1 LRGADFREAHLER
14 TNFFSAHLEGANFQ
28 WAHLQR
34 AMLVF
39 SRLKGASFF
48 AVEGADLAI
57 AEGLTQNQIYVTFGD
72 DMTKL
77 PEGLTPPAHLTAG
90 PAA

>member
-1 LRGADFREAHLER
+1 
-14 TNFFSAHLEGANFQ
+14 
-28 WAHLQR
+28 
-34 AMLVF
+34 MLVV

-48 AVEGADLAI
+48 AAHLEGADLTI
-57 AEGLTQNQIYVTFGD
+57 AEGLIQNQIYVAFGD